1 MIQVFAELALAGGRR
16 QVPVGGLKT
25 KMMIAA
31 AAFVAVA
38 GMASAETL
46 EANIPFAFRAG
57 GKVLPAGTY
66 RIRAEYGNS
75 GRPILFV
82 SGRERGQQAI
92 AVPFADGYPKM
103 EWAAAGNAM
112 LSFQC
117 GIGRCA
123 LGEVWMGSPGTP
135 TYRLTVPK
143 LGRDESRQVAEIV
156 MHAAKAD

>member
-1 MIQVFAELALAGGRR
+1 MKNLT
-16 QVPVGGLKT
+16 T
-25 KMMIAA
+25 KMMIA

-66 RIRAEYGNS
+66 RVRAEYGNS
-75 GRPILFV
+75 GRPIIFV
-82 SGRERGQQAI
+82 SGRERGQQVI
-92 AVPFADGYPKM
+92 AVPFADGYPKK
-103 EWAAAGNAM
+103 EWASAGNAM

-123 LGEVWMGSPGTP
+123 LGEVWMGSQGTP
-135 TYRLTVPK
+135 VYRLTVPK

-156 MHAAKAD
+156 MRPAKAD